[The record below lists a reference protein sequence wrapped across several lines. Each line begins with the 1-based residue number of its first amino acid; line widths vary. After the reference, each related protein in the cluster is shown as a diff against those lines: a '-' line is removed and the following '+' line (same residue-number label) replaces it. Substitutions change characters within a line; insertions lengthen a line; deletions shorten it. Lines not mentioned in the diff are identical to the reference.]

1 MVMKRRTFIRNT
13 SYVAFGVSVF
23 GNISWK
29 DGKFVG
35 DTPTTTDILGPFYRP
50 NSPIRIDINPKE
62 FKGER
67 LHLSGIIFKEDG
79 KTPYKNCMVE
89 IWQCDS
95 QKNYDN
101 VTDNYNYRGRQFTK
115 VDGKYHFITVQ
126 PVAYPAAPNSNVYR
140 PAHIHMRISGEGQ
153 QDLITQIYIM
163 GDTNIEND
171 PCASSPKAI
180 NRILKITN
188 VNSNEKIINFN
199 VVLAKE
205 FKPDD
210 SVFEKLSGLYS
221 MNDNSIIEFYREEDL
236 LFMKWNGQIREG
248 LRYKG
253 NNMFDGGIDNSVNFE
268 LLDNGAIKV
277 KVHFITVLK
286 KEFNL
291 EGIKAFKYK

>member
-1 MVMKRRTFIRNT
+1 
-13 SYVAFGVSVF
+13 
-23 GNISWK
+23 
-29 DGKFVG
+29 
-35 DTPTTTDILGPFYRP
+35 
-50 NSPIRIDINPKE
+50 
-62 FKGER
+62 
-67 LHLSGIIFKEDG
+67 
-79 KTPYKNCMVE
+79 MVE

-115 VDGKYHFITVQ
+115 ADGKYHFITVQ

-140 PAHIHMRISGEGQ
+140 PAHIHMRISGEEQ
-153 QDLITQIYIM
+153 QDLITQIYIK

-171 PCASSPKAI
+171 PCASSPKAV
-180 NRILKITN
+180 NRILNITN
-188 VNSNEKIINFN
+188 INSNEKIINFN

-210 SVFEKLSGLYS
+210 TVFAKLSGLYA

-248 LRYKG
+248 LWYKG
-253 NNMFDGGIDNSVNFE
+253 NNVFYGGNDNNAIFE
-268 LLDNGAIKV
+268 ILNNGAVKV
-277 KVHFITVLK
+277 KVHFNTVLK

-291 EGIKAFKYK
+291 EGIKTFKYK

>member
-1 MVMKRRTFIRNT
+1 MKRRNFIKNT
-13 SYVAFGVSVF
+13 SFVAIGISVF

-29 DGKFVG
+29 EGKFVG

-79 KTPYKNCMVE
+79 KTPFKNCMVE

-115 VDGKYHFITVQ
+115 ADGKYHFITVQ
-126 PVAYPAAPNSNVYR
+126 PVAYPAAPNSSVYR
-140 PAHIHMRISGEGQ
+140 PAHIHMRIAGEKQ
-153 QDLITQIYIM
+153 QDLITQIYLR
-163 GDTNIEND
+163 GDMNIEND
-171 PCASSPKAI
+171 PCASSPNAV
-180 NRILKITN
+180 NRILNISN
-188 VNSNEKIINFN
+188 INSHEKIINFN
-199 VVLAKE
+199 IVLAKE
-205 FKPDD
+205 FKPDA
-210 SVFEKLSGLYS
+210 SVFEKLSGLYT
-221 MNDNSIIEFYREEDL
+221 MNDNSVIEFYREEDL

-248 LRYKG
+248 LRYQG
-253 NNMFDGGIDNSVNFE
+253 NNVFNGGGDNSAKFE
-268 LLDNGAIKV
+268 LSDNGAVKV
-277 KVHFITVLK
+277 KVRFITVLK

-291 EGIKAFKYK
+291 EGIKSFNYK

>member
-1 MVMKRRTFIRNT
+1 MKRRIFIKNT
-13 SYVAFGVSVF
+13 SYIAFGVSVF

-50 NSPIRIDINPKE
+50 NSPIRVDINPKE

-79 KTPYKNCMVE
+79 KTPYKNCIVE

-101 VTDNYNYRGRQFTK
+101 ITDNHNYRGKQFTK
-115 VDGKYHFITVQ
+115 ADGKYHFITVQ
-126 PVAYPAAPNSNVYR
+126 PVAYAAGPNSTLLR
-140 PAHIHMRISGEGQ
+140 PAHIHMRISGEEQ
-153 QDLITQIYIM
+153 QDLITQIYIK
-163 GDTNIEND
+163 GDPNIEND
-171 PCASSPKAI
+171 PCASSPKAV
-180 NRILKITN
+180 NRILNITMN
-188 VNSNEKIINFN
+188 NSNEKIINFN

-210 SVFEKLSGLYS
+210 NVFEKLSGLYT
-221 MNDNSIIEFYREEDL
+221 MNDNSIIEFYREKDL
-236 LFMKWNGQIREG
+236 LFMKWNGQIREA
-248 LRYKG
+248 LWYKG
-253 NNMFDGGIDNSVNFE
+253 NNVFNGGSDNSAHFE
-268 LLDNGAIKV
+268 LLDTGVVKV
-277 KVHFITVLK
+277 KVYFITVLK